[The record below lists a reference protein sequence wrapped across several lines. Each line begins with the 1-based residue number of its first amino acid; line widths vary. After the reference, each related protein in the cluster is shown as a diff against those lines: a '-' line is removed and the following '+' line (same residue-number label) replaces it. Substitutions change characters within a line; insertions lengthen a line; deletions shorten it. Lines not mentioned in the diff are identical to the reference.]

1 MTVVFSMRHLKSTVH
16 PDIEH
21 LDDKIIF
28 QRNAARAIVLDG
40 EDVLLLYTERY
51 HDYTLP
57 GGGIDDGEN
66 AKEAFGKLTSYQEV
80 SYPFKDQAFYNEFVI
95 ELTETVLV
103 SDIKRATTI
112 MQNIRDMGCMLAID
126 DFGTGYSSL
135 SYLKSLPADYI
146 KIDRSFVANIASSAD
161 DRNIVH
167 STISMVR
174 NMGMQVVA
182 EGIETSEQYELLCH
196 FDCNLGQGYLIS
208 RPIPE
213 VNIWDVLSE
222 KVEFGFWKE
231 SA

>member
-1 MTVVFSMRHLKSTVH
+1 MIP
-16 PDIEH
+16 PDLFIPVAEANGSIVEIGQWV
-21 LDDKIIF
+21 LD
-28 QRNAARAIVLDG
+28 QACWQAARWASEGTHLRIAVNLSAVQLRQESIVDDILN
-40 EDVLLLYTERY
+40 
-51 HDYTLP
+51 TLKRHNIP
-57 GGGIDDGEN
+57 AGRLE
-66 AKEAFGKLTSYQEV
+66 LEV
-80 SYPFKDQAFYNEFVI
+80 
-95 ELTETVLV
+95 TETSFMTNLTDAVAKLHRLH
-103 SDIKRATTI
+103 RAGI
-112 MQNIRDMGCMLAID
+112 SIAVD

-213 VNIWDVLSE
+213 VNIWDVLSD